1 MSGAQTSAFADP
13 NILLST
19 LSGAQTAR
27 VMQNQLLNQETA
39 ALMPY
44 KVQEAQQQVGTA
56 DMAAVGQASQALLNN
71 YPDEQSRAAAYPGI
85 VADLQKQGF
94 ARNAPLAYPGE
105 AALRT
110 IIGRS
115 LSVQEQYNLGLATDP
130 NFAPQLRAILG
141 GGTPAAPG
149 GGGTGTATTLP
160 IPGRGTG
167 GPGASAQLPSEY
179 LPYVME

>member
-1 MSGAQTSAFADP
+1 MSGAQTSTFADP

-27 VMQNQLLNQETA
+27 VTQNQLLNQETA

-94 ARNAPLAYPGE
+94 ARNAPSAYPGE

-115 LSVQEQYNLGLATDP
+115 LSVQEQYNLGLATSP
-130 NFAPQLRAILG
+130 GLRAQIFG

-149 GGGTGTATTLP
+149 GGGTGTATMLP

-167 GPGASAQLPSEY
+167 GPGASAQLPPEY
-179 LPYVME
+179 LP

>member
-1 MSGAQTSAFADP
+1 MSGAQTSTF
-13 NILLST
+13 T
-19 LSGAQTAR
+19 
-27 VMQNQLLNQETA
+27 NQLFDPMMARRQQASDLANQLAEQT
-39 ALMPY
+39 LPY
-44 KVQEAQQQVGTA
+44 KVQEAQQQVGAA

-71 YPDEQSRAAAYPGI
+71 YTDEQSRAAAYPSI

-94 ARNAPLAYPGE
+94 ARNAPSAYPGE